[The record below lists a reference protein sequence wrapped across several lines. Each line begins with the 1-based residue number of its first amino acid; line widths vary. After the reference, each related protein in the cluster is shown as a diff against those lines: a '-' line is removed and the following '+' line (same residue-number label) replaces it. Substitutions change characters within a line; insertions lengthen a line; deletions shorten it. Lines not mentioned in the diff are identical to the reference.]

1 MNKELVKKLEKQ
13 LEYIKNSKSDYEKF
27 ISKFKDM
34 IGDDEELLDW
44 LEEIYKTYMHCYN
57 NFFHYTYMFF

>member
-1 MNKELVKKLEKQ
+1 MNKDILKKLEKQ

-27 ISKFKDM
+27 MDKFKSM

-44 LEEIYKTYMHCYN
+44 INQTYK
-57 NFFHYTYMFF
+57 

>member
-13 LEYIKNSKSDYEKF
+13 LSIIKNSKSDYEKF
-27 ISKFKDM
+27 ISNFKDM

-44 LEEIYKTYMHCYN
+44 IDQRYK
-57 NFFHYTYMFF
+57 

>member
-1 MNKELVKKLEKQ
+1 MNKDIIKKLEKQ

-34 IGDDEELLDW
+34 IGDDKELLEW
-44 LEEIYKTYMHCYN
+44 IKEIYK
-57 NFFHYTYMFF
+57 

>member
-13 LEYIKNSKSDYEKF
+13 LSIIKNSKSDYEKF
-27 ISKFKDM
+27 LDKFKSM

-44 LEEIYKTYMHCYN
+44 IEEIYK
-57 NFFHYTYMFF
+57 

>member
-1 MNKELVKKLEKQ
+1 MNKDIIKKLEKQ

-34 IGDDEELLDW
+34 IGDDEELSDW
-44 LEEIYKTYMHCYN
+44 INQIFE
-57 NFFHYTYMFF
+57 

>member
-44 LEEIYKTYMHCYN
+44 LEETYK
-57 NFFHYTYMFF
+57 

>member
-1 MNKELVKKLEKQ
+1 MIDKTLIKNLEKQ
-13 LEYIKNSKSDYEKF
+13 LLQLRNSKSDYEKF

-44 LEEIYKTYMHCYN
+44 IDKTYK
-57 NFFHYTYMFF
+57 